1 MEKESASATKAADA
15 FYFKC
20 TIKLQIVL
28 YHMTEN
34 VVLMRCSVIL
44 CHVIKYNI

>member
-20 TIKLQIVL
+20 TIKLQIVQ
-28 YHMTEN
+28 YHLTGN
-34 VVLMRCSVIL
+34 VL
-44 CHVIKYNI
+44 KYAAGEVEVG